1 MCCILVCIYGKIFCS
16 RSLLLLVWIHITPKI
31 LSSSSVLFYV
41 HLLYFLVVEM
51 YVYVFLFHFILFFV
65 ISMPIFKTFPWI
77 FSVFPLFLLLLFL
90 FVSQQM
96 IFFSYFFQPRRSQ
109 TDENINIMYKK
120 NLFLFLPK
128 WFFFV
133 AFFNITKYN
142 LS

>member
-90 FVSQQM
+90 FVSQQN
-96 IFFSYFFQPRRSQ
+96 
-109 TDENINIMYKK
+109 D
-120 NLFLFLPK
+120 
-128 WFFFV
+128 FFFRISFSQEEV
-133 AFFNITKYN
+133 RRTKILTLCIKKICFYFYPNGFFCC
-142 LS
+142 LL

>member
-96 IFFSYFFQPRRSQ
+96 NFFRISFSQEEVRRTKILTLCIKKFVSIFTQ
-109 TDENINIMYKK
+109 MV
-120 NLFLFLPK
+120 
-128 WFFFV
+128 FFV